1 MEMYDV
7 CSDLF
12 LCACGEKAF
21 GTGRAHGRGE
31 GQKGQEM
38 RIISGK
44 HRGRVLAEFRGKDI
58 RPTADRV
65 KESLFNILSARIPG
79 ARVLDLFC
87 GSGSVG
93 LEALSRGADYVVFN
107 DASRESLAVLQK
119 NLDLLRVKAKVYNM
133 DFRALL
139 ESIDITF
146 DIIFLD
152 PPYKSD
158 AGEQALEIIARRG
171 LLNTGGVAVL
181 ESDRPFEGSA
191 HGLVRYD
198 ERKYGITY
206 LTFFS
211 PD

>member
-1 MEMYDV
+1 
-7 CSDLF
+7 
-12 LCACGEKAF
+12 
-21 GTGRAHGRGE
+21 
-31 GQKGQEM
+31 M
-38 RIISGK
+38 RIIAGK
-44 HRGRVLAEFRGKDI
+44 YRGRVLAGFKGKDI

-65 KESLFNILSARIPG
+65 KESLFNILAPEIHG
-79 ARVLDLFC
+79 ANLLDLFC

-191 HGLVRYD
+191 YGLVRYD

>member
-1 MEMYDV
+1 
-7 CSDLF
+7 
-12 LCACGEKAF
+12 
-21 GTGRAHGRGE
+21 
-31 GQKGQEM
+31 M
-38 RIISGK
+38 RIIAGK
-44 HRGRVLAEFRGKDI
+44 YRGRVLAGFKGKDI

-65 KESLFNILSARIPG
+65 KESLFNILAPEIHG
-79 ARVLDLFC
+79 ANLLDLFC
-87 GSGSVG
+87 GS
-93 LEALSRGADYVVFN
+93 
-107 DASRESLAVLQK
+107 ASRESLAVLQK

>member
-1 MEMYDV
+1 
-7 CSDLF
+7 
-12 LCACGEKAF
+12 
-21 GTGRAHGRGE
+21 
-31 GQKGQEM
+31 M
-38 RIISGK
+38 RIIAAK
-44 HRGRVLAEFRGKDI
+44 YRGRVLAGFKGKDI

-65 KESLFNILSARIPG
+65 KESLFNILAPEIHG
-79 ARVLDLFC
+79 ANLLDLFC